1 MSIEVIQPEN
11 EQHWLECRTKDITS
25 TEVAALFGLS
35 PYITEFELWHRKK
48 QGVVVK
54 FEATKRMKWG
64 TALQD
69 AIAAEIAREKGWTVR
84 RMNEYIRNPEE
95 RAGSSFDFSIEE
107 TFLDGAVDRCFDDL
121 VEKGVI
127 SEEQNRP
134 KCCGLLE
141 IKNVDSLQFRDG
153 WIVHEDGQIEAP
165 LHIEIQV
172 QHQLMV
178 SGRTFCHIG
187 ALVGGNDLK
196 MIYREPNKKIFA
208 SIRSKIAAFWA
219 SIDANQPPKP
229 NFAQDAAFIS
239 KLYGY
244 ADPGKIMNLSGNDL
258 ILAKA
263 QEYKRLGDAEKK
275 AKEERAAIKAELLTI
290 IGDAEKAEG
299 DGFKISASMVSG
311 GPVSYVRE
319 GYRDFRITWAKVKG

>member
-1 MSIEVIQPEN
+1 MSIEIINPTD

-54 FEATKRMKWG
+54 FEANERMKWG

-69 AIAAEIAREKGWTVR
+69 AIATEIAKEKCWTVR
-84 RMNEYIRNPEE
+84 RMNEYIRDPKE
-95 RAGSSFDFSIEE
+95 RAGASFDFSIEDE
-107 TFLDGAVDRCFDDL
+107 RTVHS
-121 VEKGVI
+121 VE
-127 SEEQNRP
+127 EWP
-134 KCCGLLE
+134 KITEPKKYTSLGLLE

-153 WIVHEDGQIEAP
+153 WIVHESGDIEAP

-178 SGRTFCHIG
+178 SGRKFCHIG

-196 MIYREPNKKIFA
+196 MVYREPNKKIFA
-208 SIRSKIAAFWA
+208 SIRAKIAAFWE
-219 SIDANQPPKP
+219 SIEANQPPKP
-229 NFAQDAAFIS
+229 NFVQDAAFIS

-263 QEYKRLGDAEKK
+263 QEYKRLGDVEKK
-275 AKEERAAIKAELLTI
+275 AKEDRSAIKAELLTI

>member
-1 MSIEVIQPEN
+1 MDLEIIHPTD

-54 FEATKRMKWG
+54 FEANERMKWG

-69 AIAAEIAREKGWTVR
+69 AIAAEIAKEKCWTVR

-95 RAGSSFDFSIEE
+95 RAGSSFDFSIEHI
-107 TFLDGAVDRCFDDL
+107 TVDCGDGSAT
-121 VEKGVI
+121 I
-127 SEEQNRP
+127 SEGP
-134 KCCGLLE
+134 LGLLE
-141 IKNVDSLQFRDG
+141 IKNVDGLQFRDG
-153 WIVHEDGQIEAP
+153 WIVHEDGEIEAP

-178 SGRTFCHIG
+178 SGRSFCYIG

-196 MIYREPNKKIFA
+196 IVYREPNEKIFA
-208 SIRSKIAAFWA
+208 SIRAKIADFWA
-219 SIDANQPPKP
+219 SIDANKPPKP
-229 NFAQDAAFIS
+229 NFVQDADFIS

-244 ADPGKIMNLSGNDL
+244 ADPGKIMNLKGNDL

-263 QEYKRLGDAEKK
+263 QEYKRLGEVEKK
-275 AKEERAAIKAELLTI
+275 AKEDRSAIKAELLTI
-290 IGDAEKAEG
+290 VGDAEKAEG

-311 GPVSYVRE
+311 GPVSYVRD
-319 GYRDFRITWAKVKG
+319 GYRDFRITWAKQK